1 MSWLILIRSKW
12 FYIFNNV
19 YEIAR
24 EYLWCIS
31 YFCFSFYVGISHE
44 LRGGRPVKV
53 CKNVDLVLLLKWNS
67 RLRWGSTI
75 SYHSAHWI
83 HNIIDASN
91 TTRVWIWVYNIKKV
105 LKTSRTFKSI
115 WCIHLSVYHPKYA
128 TYTSI
133 RYSLIAQTIHLVN
146 LYLLKIFIIIFET
159 KGVLV
164 IGQCT

>member
-1 MSWLILIRSKW
+1 MIVLNGYEKLSHILNIISQKLQFLWLTFSWLIPIRSKW

-75 SYHSAHWI
+75 SYHSAYWI

-91 TTRVWIWVYNIKKV
+91 QNRYA
-105 LKTSRTFKSI
+105 LSYLCLDLSLQYSKS
-115 WCIHLSVYHPKYA
+115 SENV
-128 TYTSI
+128 
-133 RYSLIAQTIHLVN
+133 
-146 LYLLKIFIIIFET
+146 
-159 KGVLV
+159 
-164 IGQCT
+164 